1 VITGSVPVT
10 NIPINAINENANIA
24 VFVLYFIR
32 IMQFLNMP
40 VVKGELNIINR
51 GCKIRKSSL
60 TLLIFVGAVG
70 QTPQIYIQRFLL

>member
-1 VITGSVPVT
+1 
-10 NIPINAINENANIA
+10 
-24 VFVLYFIR
+24 
-32 IMQFLNMP
+32 MQFLNMP